1 MGVMKTPTLSIVL
14 GLAFISTSLAVD
26 PPPDGGYPNQNTAE
40 GEDALFSLS
49 TGADNTALG
58 FEALFD
64 TTTGFSNTAVGS
76 QALTNNIGG
85 SNNTAVGFLAMP
97 NNTRG
102 PGILLSV

>member
-1 MGVMKTPTLSIVL
+1 MKNLHPRTKLAAHLATAC
-14 GLAFISTSLAVD
+14 LAFAPVALAVD

-64 TTTGFSNTAVGS
+64 NTIASGNTAVGS
-76 QALTNNIGG
+76 QALNHNHGR
-85 SNNTAVGFLAMP
+85 NNTAVG
-97 NNTRG
+97 
-102 PGILLSV
+102 S